1 MIDLPTEALWL
12 VIALPLGGSLLL
24 HFAGRWLGEPR
35 AGYLACAASL
45 AAFGVAA
52 VAAVPFIT
60 GEGHPSQSLLWEWM
74 PAVGASF
81 EIVWDPLSALMT
93 LVVTGVG
100 SLIHIYSLGYM
111 HGDPRFARFFAY
123 LNLFTASMLTLVL
136 AGNYAMLFVG
146 WELVGLCSY
155 LLISFW
161 FTRPSA
167 AAAGKKAFV
176 VNRIGDFGFL
186 IALMLIFSSFG
197 TLSYSGVFDR
207 AGMNWRVGG
216 HLDRADA
223 GGRGDREVG
232 ADPALRVVARRHGG
246 TNPRLRP

>member
-1 MIDLPTEALWL
+1 
-12 VIALPLGGSLLL
+12 
-24 HFAGRWLGEPR
+24 
-35 AGYLACAASL
+35 
-45 AAFGVAA
+45 
-52 VAAVPFIT
+52 
-60 GEGHPSQSLLWEWM
+60 M

-100 SLIHIYSLGYM
+100 SLIHVYSLGYM
-111 HGDPRFARFFAY
+111 HGDPRFPRFFAY

-207 AGMNWRVGG
+207 ASDE
-216 HLDRADA
+216 L
-223 GGRGDREVG
+223 
-232 ADPALRVVARRHGG
+232 
-246 TNPRLRP
+246 T

>member
-24 HFAGRWLGEPR
+24 HFVGRWLGEPL

-52 VAAVPFIT
+52 VAAVPFFT

-100 SLIHIYSLGYM
+100 SLIHVYSLGYM
-111 HGDPRFARFFAY
+111 HGDPRFPRFFAY

-136 AGNYAMLFVG
+136 AGNFAILFVG
-146 WELVGLCSY
+146 C
-155 LLISFW
+155 IMA
-161 FTRPSA
+161 R
-167 AAAGKKAFV
+167 
-176 VNRIGDFGFL
+176 
-186 IALMLIFSSFG
+186 
-197 TLSYSGVFDR
+197 
-207 AGMNWRVGG
+207 
-216 HLDRADA
+216 
-223 GGRGDREVG
+223 
-232 ADPALRVVARRHGG
+232 ALRNVPWDDLTECVPAIVTALAMPFTYSIATGIGMGFIAYALIKLFSGRASDLNAAVVIVAVLFGIRFAI
-246 TNPRLRP
+246 T